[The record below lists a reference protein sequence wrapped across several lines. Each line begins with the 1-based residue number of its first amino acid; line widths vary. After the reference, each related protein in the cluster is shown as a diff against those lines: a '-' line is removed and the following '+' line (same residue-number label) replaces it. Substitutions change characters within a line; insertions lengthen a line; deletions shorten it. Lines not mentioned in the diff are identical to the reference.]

1 MPSPD
6 GIEVCERLRNMP
18 LNRTTPVIFVTAK
31 AEFESRVK
39 SNLSGGNDF
48 IAKPI
53 IVLELAVKA
62 LTWLYNE
69 DLKPLALAGG
79 ESSASKG

>member
-1 MPSPD
+1 MKHEIQN
-6 GIEVCERLRNMP
+6 IESDSQQAIP
-18 LNRTTPVIFVTAK
+18 LHGFILIVDDDMV
-31 AEFESRVK
+31 SRVK